1 MNTRQLAA
9 RVWRSKYF
17 ILLSGAVCGATAY
30 GISLTLPNQYFATA
44 TVQFDSSIGSNVQ
57 SYSVSN
63 KQIDTYVQTQ
73 AELVRDFRVTGRIVD
88 RLGWTGSYD
97 LAQQYNDEAAG
108 SGLDF
113 RTWLARGIRSS
124 IVLSFEEGSPTV
136 QIGYSGYSPSEA
148 REMAGLIREEYLGYL
163 LQRRQNEA
171 TENAARVDRQL
182 AELTERMQQLEDR
195 NTEFA
200 RRSNIV
206 LDAEGRAMV
215 DLQLRDAIRTA
226 EIAEPPKVPTV
237 NAANPAVRELA
248 EVEGQ
253 IGSLSQTLGP
263 NHPQLIE
270 LRRRQAEL
278 SKAASQSMN
287 PPPAPAMPTQDI
299 GAIVESDYLNKAEA
313 ISTAK
318 RYHDEIQALRQQ
330 FENLTEKRA
339 GFELDAQTI
348 KAGATASGAPKLQ
361 SGVSFPNRPYAAA
374 VGFGFGTI
382 LATLLAVLTSLMNL
396 KVVAE
401 KDLELLDVPRIGIA

>member
-1 MNTRQLAA
+1 MNTRQLAS

-17 ILLSGAVCGATAY
+17 ILVSGALCGATAY

-44 TVQFDSSIGSNVQ
+44 TVQFDSSVGSNVQ

-63 KQIDTYVQTQ
+63 KQIDKYVQTQ

-136 QIGYSGYSPSEA
+136 QIGYSGYSPTEA
-148 REMAGLIREEYLGYL
+148 REMVGLIREEYLGYL
-163 LQRRQNEA
+163 LQRRQSEA

-182 AELTERMQQLEDR
+182 AELTERMERLEER
-195 NTEFA
+195 NTQFA
-200 RRSNIV
+200 RRSDIV

-215 DLQLRDAIRTA
+215 DLQLRDVIRSA
-226 EIAEPPKVPTV
+226 EVAQPPKVPTV

-270 LRRRQAEL
+270 LRQRQAEL
-278 SKAASQSMN
+278 SKAASQSMV
-287 PPPAPAMPTQDI
+287 PPPAPALPMQDI
-299 GAIVESDYLNKAEA
+299 GAIVEADYLEKAEA

-318 RYHDEIQALRQQ
+318 RYFDEIQALRAQ
-330 FENLTEKRA
+330 FEKLTEKRA

-348 KAGATASGAPKLQ
+348 KAGASASGAPKVQ
-361 SGVSFPNRPYAAA
+361 SGVSFPNRRFAAA
-374 VGFGFGTI
+374 VGFGFGTV
-382 LATLLAVLTSLMNL
+382 LATLLALLTSLMNL
-396 KVVAE
+396 KIVGE
-401 KDLELLDVPRIGIA
+401 RDLELLDVPRIGIA

>member
-1 MNTRQLAA
+1 MNSRQLTA
-9 RVWRSKYF
+9 RIWRSKYF
-17 ILLSGAVCGATAY
+17 VLLSGAFCGVTAY
-30 GISLTLPNQYFATA
+30 GISLTLQDQYFATA

-63 KQIDTYVQTQ
+63 RQIDTYVQTQ
-73 AELVRDFRVTGRIVD
+73 AELIRDFRVTGRIVD

-97 LAQQYNDEAAG
+97 LAQQYSEEAAG

-113 RTWLARGIRSS
+113 RTWLARGVRSG